1 MPAQT
6 VIRSGPQGRS
16 AGPRVASLLTL
27 CLLAPAAW
35 AQPASDDERAGF
47 LALVVGS
54 NRPGPG
60 QAPLGFAED
69 DARRVAEVLI
79 ELGGL
84 APQQVRVVLGPSRD
98 ELLAALDEAARELAA
113 LEAQGRPTA
122 FTFYYSGHARARA
135 LSLGP
140 EELGLDELRARLL
153 QLPARLTL
161 AILDACQTGAISGIK
176 GAEPAADFSH
186 SSVSELHATGVAIM
200 ASSSGS
206 ELSQESQALGA
217 SFFTHHLVAGL
228 RGAADADRDGRVTL
242 HEAYRYAYH
251 RTLASTAATAVGKQ
265 HVTLEDELKGKG
277 ELVLTFPERSQ
288 ASLELGR
295 ALEAEV
301 LLERLPAGSVV
312 AELHKA
318 QGEALRL
325 ALPAGEYSALL
336 RVGPDLLRCPLRL
349 ADGEAASLA
358 PERCQV
364 VPLEEV
370 TAKGEAEAPPA
381 WGLELG
387 AGLRWGGHDG
397 YDTRLSDFGFEEQIQ
412 LFAPA
417 VSARLGWS
425 FLPYVGLWLRF
436 DMLQSSSYRRET
448 QDPSGEERGQDF
460 SWRCYG
466 LGLYLRGQL
475 PLLDGW
481 LVPYLEAGGGL
492 SMGFT
497 RYHDGQ
503 AEVDEK
509 ESFAGWQL
517 GAAAGLQ
524 LMPWR
529 NFGFFGEVAY
539 STAPS
544 LENLVGD
551 SHDGGGF
558 SAVLGL
564 RGAL

>member
-1 MPAQT
+1 
-6 VIRSGPQGRS
+6 VI
-16 AGPRVASLLTL
+16 AGLTACLAAS
-27 CLLAPAAW
+27 PVS
-35 AQPASDDERAGF
+35 AQPAPGGERTGF

-69 DARRVAEVLI
+69 DARRMAEVLV

-84 APQQVRVVLGPSRD
+84 APEQVRLVLGPTRD
-98 ELLAALDEAARELAA
+98 ELLAALDDTARELSA
-113 LEAQGRPTA
+113 LEAAGQPTA
-122 FTFYYSGHARARA
+122 LTFYYSGHARARA
-135 LSLGP
+135 LSLGQ
-140 EELGLDELRARLL
+140 EEVGLEELRARLL
-153 QLPARLTL
+153 GLPARLTL

-186 SSVSELHATGVAIM
+186 STVAELHATGVAIM
-200 ASSSGS
+200 ASSSAS

-251 RTLASTAATAVGKQ
+251 RTLASTAVTAVGKQ

-288 ASLELGR
+288 ASLALDAE
-295 ALEAEV
+295 LEAEL

-318 QGEALRL
+318 RGEPLRL
-325 ALPAGEYSALL
+325 ALPTGEYSALL
-336 RVGPDLLRCPLRL
+336 RIGADLLRCPLTL
-349 ADGEAASLA
+349 AQGEAGSL
-358 PERCQV
+358 PGERCRL
-364 VPLEEV
+364 VPLEELAV
-370 TAKGEAEAPPA
+370 KGAADSPPA

-387 AGLRWGGHDG
+387 AGLRWGLRDG
-397 YDTRLSDFGFEEQIQ
+397 FDERLADFGFEEQQQ
-412 LFAPA
+412 LFLPA
-417 VSARLGWS
+417 VSARVGWS

-436 DMLQSSSYRRET
+436 DMLQAASYQRST
-448 QDPSGEERGQDF
+448 LDPSGAERGQDF

-503 AEVDEK
+503 AELDER

-529 NFGFFGEVAY
+529 NFGFFGELAY
-539 STAPS
+539 TTAPA

-551 SHDGGGF
+551 RHDGGGF